1 MLVVPYGSSHENWK
15 AALSHTSPIW
25 DELPHVET
33 VIIVE
38 DFEFPLKQI
47 SSKYLETV
55 LIPLKEQAILNHPQ
69 GHLTLVPSKKL
80 VELASH
86 KDKFY
91 NFLTDQGFKEYF
103 SQPLDVPD
111 FSTSFIVKRLQGE
124 GGLGIFLVW
133 DEKRYEEVLQQPSLQ
148 GQPYILEEYIE
159 GDNEYVFYVVCK
171 GGEILWHASLMGQPP
186 TDSHVQKG
194 SFTNASEI
202 TISSDIYDVFKDIFK
217 ALNYDGPANF
227 NYKLKDNKPII
238 FEMNPRIGG
247 TLMDPKFKHLLSG
260 CLQAITLNAYLQE
273 RETI

>member
-47 SSKYLETV
+47 ASKYAETV

-69 GHLTLVPSKKL
+69 GHLTLVPSKKI
-80 VELASH
+80 VEIASY
-86 KDKFY
+86 KDSFY
-91 NFLTDQGFKEYF
+91 DFLTVHGFKDYCP
-103 SQPLDVPD
+103 QLLDAPD
-111 FSTSFIVKRLQGE
+111 FNTPFIVKRLQGE
-124 GGLGIFLVW
+124 GGWGIFLVW
-133 DEKRYEEVLQQPSLQ
+133 DENRYKEVLQQPSLQ
-148 GQPYILEEYIE
+148 GEPYRLEEYIE
-159 GDNEYVFYVVCK
+159 GDDEYIFYVVCK
-171 GGEILWHASLMGQPP
+171 KGEILWHASLMGQPP
-186 TDSHVQKG
+186 TDSRVQKG
-194 SFTNASEI
+194 SFANASEVEI
-202 TISSDIYDVFKDIFK
+202 TKEVYSVFKGIFK

-227 NYKLKDNKPII
+227 NYKLKNNKPII

-247 TLMDPKFKHLLSG
+247 TLMDPKFKHLLVN
-260 CLQAITLNAYLQE
+260 CLKTITLNAYLQE